1 MTPQESAGQAYETVL
16 NRASGLASAAESSQQ
31 SRHKAFTALRYL
43 ESGRGP
49 TGGFIPEVER
59 NMVKSKLTEAL
70 KLLIERGHLD
80 LDVPSAKA
88 CLKEVEEAVETGE
101 LEVLSIK
108 AEKITKCFI

>member
-1 MTPQESAGQAYETVL
+1 
-16 NRASGLASAAESSQQ
+16 
-31 SRHKAFTALRYL
+31 
-43 ESGRGP
+43 
-49 TGGFIPEVER
+49 
-59 NMVKSKLTEAL
+59 MVKSKLTEAL